1 MLKVECISALN
12 LLMSS
17 VGARDH
23 KIIYI
28 DPHDEAAYTD
38 AAEINSMF

>member
-1 MLKVECISALN
+1 MHLRLESVDVIL
-12 LLMSS
+12 

-38 AAEINSMF
+38 AAEINNMF